1 MNDKQPS
8 LFTMT
13 ETRAVPINIEDEI
26 KKSYLEY
33 ALSVIIGRALPDV
46 RDGLK
51 PVHRRILF
59 AMSEGGND
67 WNRPYRKSARIV
79 GDVIGKYH
87 PHGDTAVYDAI
98 VRMAQDFSL
107 RYPLV
112 DGQGNFGS
120 IDGDSPAAMRYTEV
134 RLTRLAHELLQ
145 DLEKDT
151 VDFVGNYDGSLK
163 EPLVLPTRLPN
174 LLVNG
179 SSGIAVGMATNIPPH
194 SLDEVCDALLATL
207 KNPDIS
213 LNELMALIPGPDF
226 PTGGFI
232 YGAEGIAEAYRTG
245 RGLIRLRAKVSVE
258 HKGGR
263 DSLIIR
269 ELPYQVNKARLIE
282 RIAELVKD
290 KKMEGIADIRDESD
304 REGLR
309 VAIMLKKDE
318 LPQPILNQL
327 YIHTNMQVTF
337 GINLVAIVH
346 NRPELLSLK
355 DLLHH
360 FLEHRREVI
369 LRRTRYELKQ
379 AEARAHILGGFLIAL
394 DFLDAVIAMIRAA
407 ANPPEAKQQL
417 MAGLFILAA
426 QPGVT
431 LEETRSRY
439 ALSEIQAQAILEM
452 RLQRLTGLERQK
464 IINEAAE
471 IRAAIQRLRLI
482 LAEEAQVK
490 ALIAQELTELKE
502 RFGDGR
508 RTEIVPQAQEFTA
521 EDLIADEEMVVTISL
536 RSYIKRTP
544 LTIYRSQ
551 RRGGKGRMGMITREN
566 DFVSQLYIAST
577 HSFFLVFTN
586 KGRVFWLKVHAIPI
600 GSPTA
605 QGKAIVNLLPFG
617 EGEKLAT
624 ILPVREFTPGPS
636 LVMAT
641 QRGIV
646 KKTDLMNFQRPRSGG
661 IIALS
666 LDAGDEL
673 VSAALS
679 EPDQSIVIG
688 TRYGKIIRFPSAE
701 VRDMG
706 RTARGV
712 KGMEVAPEDR
722 VVGMEVLRP
731 GGTILT
737 VTERGFGKRTNP
749 KKYPEHHRKGQGVR
763 GLVITKRN
771 GPIMAILQVNED
783 DEIMLVTDGG
793 KILRMIAKG
802 VSLIGRVTQG
812 VKLMDLEAEERVVS
826 LAKVAEKSDDGEPE
840 PEADLGLS

>member
-1 MNDKQPS
+1 MI
-8 LFTMT
+8 
-13 ETRAVPINIEDEI
+13 EARAVPINIEDEI
-26 KKSYLEY
+26 QKSYLEY

-134 RLTRLAHELLQ
+134 RLTRVAHELLQ
-145 DLEKDT
+145 DLDKDT

-163 EPLVLPTRLPN
+163 EPLVMPTRLPN
-174 LLVNG
+174 LLING

-207 KNPDIS
+207 NNPEIT
-213 LNELMALIPGPDF
+213 LEELMTLIPGPDF
-226 PTGGFI
+226 PTAGFI

-245 RGLIRLRAKVSVE
+245 RGLIRLRARVNVE
-258 HKGGR
+258 RKGGR
-263 DSLIIR
+263 ETLIIR

-318 LPQPILNQL
+318 LAQPILNQL
-327 YIHTNMQVTF
+327 YIHTQMQVTF

-346 NRPELLSLK
+346 NRPELLGLK
-355 DLLHH
+355 DLLYH

-369 LRRTRYELKQ
+369 IRRTRYELKQ
-379 AEARAHILGGFLIAL
+379 AEARAHILEGFIIAL
-394 DFLDAVIAMIRAA
+394 DWLDQVIDMIRAA

-417 MAGLFILAA
+417 MAGMFILAA
-426 QPGVT
+426 SSDAT
-431 LEETRSRY
+431 LEDTRSRY

-452 RLQRLTGLERQK
+452 RLQRLTGMERQK
-464 IINEAAE
+464 IIQEAEAV
-471 IRAAIQRLRLI
+471 RAAIRRFHEI
-482 LAEEAQVK
+482 LENESEVK
-490 ALIAQELTELKE
+490 ALIAGELTELKE
-502 RFGDGR
+502 RYGDGR
-508 RTEIVPQAQEFTA
+508 RTEIVPQAEDITA
-521 EDLIADEEMVVTISL
+521 EDLIADEDMVVTISS

-551 RRGGKGRMGMITREN
+551 HRGGKGRMGMITREN

-577 HSFFLVFTN
+577 HSCFLVFTN
-586 KGRVFWLKVHAIPI
+586 KGRVFWLKVHEIPI

-605 QGKAIVNLLPFG
+605 QGKAIVNLVQLG
-617 EGEKLAT
+617 ENEKLAT

-641 QRGIV
+641 KRGII
-646 KKTDLMNFQRPRSGG
+646 KKTDLMNFQRPRGGG

-666 LDAGDEL
+666 LDPEDEL
-673 VSAALS
+673 IGAALS
-679 EPDQSIVIG
+679 EPDQSILLG
-688 TRYGKIIRFPSAE
+688 TRLGKIIRFPSVE

-712 KGMEVAPEDR
+712 KGMEVAPEDE
-722 VVGMEVLRP
+722 VVGMEVIRP
-731 GGTILT
+731 AGTILT
-737 VTERGFGKRTNP
+737 VTERGFGKRTDP
-749 KKYPEHHRKGQGVR
+749 KKYPEHHRGGLGVKG
-763 GLVITKRN
+763 LEITKRN
-771 GPIMAILQVNED
+771 GPIMSILQVTEED
-783 DEIMLVTDGG
+783 EVMLVTDGG
-793 KILRMIAKG
+793 KILRLLARGI
-802 VSLIGRVTQG
+802 SLIGRVTQG
-812 VKLMDLEAEERVVS
+812 VKLMDLEREERVVS
-826 LAKVAEKSDDGEPE
+826 VAKVAEKSDDNDPE
-840 PEADLGLS
+840 PEADLGLT

>member
-1 MNDKQPS
+1 
-8 LFTMT
+8 MT

-26 KKSYLEY
+26 QKSYLEY

-87 PHGDTAVYDAI
+87 PHGDTAVYDAM

-163 EPLVLPTRLPN
+163 EPLVMPTRLPN

-194 SLDEVCDALLATL
+194 SLDEVCGALLATL
-207 KNPDIS
+207 HNPDIT
-213 LNELMALIPGPDF
+213 LEELMAIIPGPDF

-258 HKGGR
+258 HKSGR
-263 DSLIIR
+263 DTLIIR

-290 KKMEGIADIRDESD
+290 KKIEGISDLRDESD

-327 YIHTNMQVTF
+327 YTHTNMQVTF

-379 AEARAHILGGFLIAL
+379 AEARAHILEGFLIAL
-394 DFLDAVIAMIRAA
+394 DWLDAVINMIRAA
-407 ANPPEAKQQL
+407 ATPPEAKQQL
-417 MAGLFILAA
+417 IAGMFILTAA
-426 QPGVT
+426 PGAT
-431 LEETRSRY
+431 LEETRGKY
-439 ALSEIQAQAILEM
+439 ALSDIQAQAILEM

-464 IINEAAE
+464 IINEAEEVRAT
-471 IRAAIQRLRLI
+471 IRRLRQI
-482 LAEEAQVK
+482 LAEEAEVK
-490 ALIAQELTELKE
+490 ALIVQELTELKE

-586 KGRVFWLKVHAIPI
+586 KGRVFWLKVHEIPI

-624 ILPVREFTPGPS
+624 ILPVREFIPGPS
-636 LVMAT
+636 LVLGT
-641 QRGIV
+641 QRGII

-666 LDAGDEL
+666 LDAEDEL
-673 VSAALS
+673 VSVALS
-679 EPDQSIVIG
+679 ELDQSIVIG

-712 KGMEVAPEDR
+712 KGIEVGPKDQ

-737 VTERGFGKRTNP
+737 VTERGFGKRTDP
-749 KKYPEHHRKGQGVR
+749 KKYPEHHRKGQGVK
-763 GLVITKRN
+763 GLAITKRT

-802 VSLIGRVTQG
+802 ISLIGRVTQG
-812 VKLMDLEAEERVVS
+812 VKLMDLEPEERVVS
-826 LAKVAEKSDDGEPE
+826 VAKVAEKTDDGEPE
-840 PEADLGLS
+840 PETDLGIS

>member
-1 MNDKQPS
+1 M
-8 LFTMT
+8 M
-13 ETRAVPINIEDEI
+13 EARAVPINIEDEI
-26 KKSYLEY
+26 RKSYLEY

-59 AMSEGGND
+59 AMSEAGND

-120 IDGDSPAAMRYTEV
+120 IDGDAPAAMRYTEV

-145 DLEKDT
+145 DLDKDT

-179 SSGIAVGMATNIPPH
+179 ASGIAVGMATNIPPH

-207 KNPDIS
+207 NNPEIT
-213 LNELMALIPGPDF
+213 LEELMAIIPGPDF
-226 PTGGFI
+226 PTGAFI

-245 RGLIRLRAKVSVE
+245 RGLIRLRAKVTVE
-258 HKGGR
+258 RKGGR
-263 DSLIIR
+263 ESLIIR

-290 KKMEGIADIRDESD
+290 KKVEGIADIRDESD

-318 LPQPILNQL
+318 PAQPILNQL
-327 YIHTNMQVTF
+327 YLHTQMQVTF

-346 NRPELLSLK
+346 NRPELLPLK
-355 DLLHH
+355 DLLRY

-369 LRRTRYELKQ
+369 IRRTRYELKQ
-379 AEARAHILGGFLIAL
+379 AEARMHILEGLLIAL
-394 DFLDAVIAMIRAA
+394 DWLDAVIALIRAA
-407 ANPPEAKQQL
+407 ATPAEAKQQL
-417 MAGLFILAA
+417 MAGLFIPKAE
-426 QPGVT
+426 PGAT

-439 ALSEIQAQAILEM
+439 ALSEIQAQAILDM
-452 RLQRLTGLERQK
+452 RLQRLTGMERQK
-464 IINEAAE
+464 ILNEAKE
-471 IRAAIQRLRLI
+471 VEAAIARYRQI
-482 LAEEAQVK
+482 LAEEAEVK

-502 RFGDGR
+502 RYGDGR
-508 RTEIVPQAQEFTA
+508 RTEIVPQAQEITA
-521 EDLIADEEMVVTISL
+521 EDLIADEDMVVTISH

-577 HSFFLVFTN
+577 HSYFLVFTN
-586 KGRVFWLKVHAIPI
+586 KGRVFWLKVHEIPI

-605 QGKAIVNLLPFG
+605 QGKAIVNLLQLG

-641 QRGIV
+641 QRGII

-666 LDAGDEL
+666 LDPEDEL

-679 EPDQSIVIG
+679 EPDQSILIG
-688 TRYGKIIRFPSAE
+688 TRLGKIIRFPSVE

-706 RTARGV
+706 RAARGV

-731 GGTILT
+731 EGTILT
-737 VTERGFGKRTNP
+737 VTERGFGKRTDP
-749 KKYPEHHRKGQGVR
+749 GKYPEHHRGGLGVR
-763 GLVITKRN
+763 GLNITDRN
-771 GPIMAILQVNED
+771 GPIMSILQVNED
-783 DEIMLVTDGG
+783 DEVMLVTDGG
-793 KILRMIAKG
+793 KILRLPAKG
-802 VSLIGRVTQG
+802 ISLIGRVTQG
-812 VKLMDLEAEERVVS
+812 VKLMDLEKEERVVS
-826 LAKVAEKSDDGEPE
+826 LAKVAEKSDDSEAEP
-840 PEADLGLS
+840 DLGIS

>member
-1 MNDKQPS
+1 
-8 LFTMT
+8 MT

-26 KKSYLEY
+26 RKSYLEY

-87 PHGDTAVYDAI
+87 PHGDTAVYDAM

-145 DLEKDT
+145 DLDKDT

-163 EPLVLPTRLPN
+163 EPLVMPTRIPN
-174 LLVNG
+174 LLING
-179 SSGIAVGMATNIPPH
+179 GSGIAVGMATNIPPH

-207 KNPDIS
+207 NNPDIR
-213 LNELMALIPGPDF
+213 LEDLMAIIPGPDF

-245 RGLIRLRAKVSVE
+245 RGLIRIRAKVSVE

-290 KKMEGIADIRDESD
+290 KKMEGISDIRDESD

-379 AEARAHILGGFLIAL
+379 AEARAHILEGFLIAL
-394 DFLDAVIAMIRAA
+394 DWLDAVIAMIRAA

-417 MAGLFILAA
+417 MGGLFILAA
-426 QPGVT
+426 QPGAT

-439 ALSEIQAQAILEM
+439 ALSELQAQAILEM

-471 IRAAIQRLRLI
+471 VRATIQRLLQI
-482 LAEEAQVK
+482 LAEEAEVK

-502 RFGDGR
+502 RYGDGR

-586 KGRVFWLKVHAIPI
+586 KGRVFWLKVHEIPI

-641 QRGIV
+641 QRGII
-646 KKTDLMNFQRPRSGG
+646 KKTDLMNFQRPRSAG

-666 LDAGDEL
+666 LDPEDEL

-706 RTARGV
+706 RAARGV

-737 VTERGFGKRTNP
+737 VTERGFGKRTDP
-749 KKYPEHHRKGQGVR
+749 KKYPEHHRKGQGVK
-763 GLVITKRN
+763 GLDITKRN

-802 VSLIGRVTQG
+802 ISLIGRVTQG

-840 PEADLGLS
+840 PDLGIS

>member
-1 MNDKQPS
+1 M
-8 LFTMT
+8 

-26 KKSYLEY
+26 RKSYLEY
-33 ALSVIIGRALPDV
+33 SLSVIIGRALPDV

-59 AMSEGGND
+59 AMSEAGND
-67 WNRPYRKSARIV
+67 FNRPYRKSARIV

-120 IDGDSPAAMRYTEV
+120 VDGDSPAAMRYTEV

-145 DLEKDT
+145 DLDKDT
-151 VDFVGNYDGSLK
+151 VDFVANYDGSMK
-163 EPLVLPTRLPN
+163 EPLVLPSRIPN
-174 LLVNG
+174 LLING

-207 KNPDIS
+207 QNPDITLS
-213 LNELMALIPGPDF
+213 ELMAIVPGPDF

-232 YGAEGIAEAYRTG
+232 YGAGGIAEAYRTG
-245 RGLIRLRAKVSVE
+245 RGLIRLRARVNVE
-258 HKGGR
+258 HKAGR
-263 DSLIIR
+263 DTLVIR

-290 KKMEGIADIRDESD
+290 KKIEGISDIRDESD
-304 REGLR
+304 REGMR
-309 VAIMLKKDE
+309 VTIQLKKDE
-318 LPQPILNQL
+318 PAEVILNQL
-327 YIHTNMQVTF
+327 YLNTQMQVTF

-369 LRRTRYELKQ
+369 LRRTRYELKK
-379 AEARAHILGGFLIAL
+379 AEERAHILQGFLIAL
-394 DFLDAVIAMIRAA
+394 DFLDQVIALIRAA
-407 ANPPEAKQQL
+407 ASPAEAKEQL
-417 MAGLFILAA
+417 MAGMFITEA
-426 QPGVT
+426 PDDSH
-431 LEETRSRY
+431 EELRQRY
-439 ALSEIQAQAILEM
+439 ALSEIQAQEILNM

-464 IINEAAE
+464 IIDEAKEVEAA
-471 IRAAIQRLRLI
+471 IARYRQI

-490 ALIAQELTELKE
+490 ALIAGELTELKE
-502 RFGDGR
+502 RYGDGR
-508 RTEIVPQAQEFTA
+508 RTEIVPEAQEFTA
-521 EDLIADEEMVVTISL
+521 EDLIADEEMVVTISH

-551 RRGGKGRMGMITREN
+551 RRGGKGRTGMATREN

-577 HSFFLVFTN
+577 HSYFLVFSN
-586 KGRVFWLKVHAIPI
+586 KGRVFWLRVHEIPV

-605 QGKAIVNLLPFG
+605 QGKAIVNLVQLGP
-617 EGEKLAT
+617 EEKVTT
-624 ILPVREFTPGPS
+624 ILPVKEFVPGLS

-641 QRGIV
+641 RRGVV

-661 IIALS
+661 LIALS

-673 VSAALS
+673 VGAALS
-679 EPDQSIVIG
+679 EPEQSVLMG
-688 TRYGKIIRFPSAE
+688 TRLGKIIRFPAAE

-706 RTARGV
+706 RAARGV
-712 KGMEVAPEDR
+712 KGMGVGPEDE
-722 VVGMEVLRP
+722 VVGMEVLQP
-731 GGTILT
+731 QGTILT
-737 VTERGFGKRTNP
+737 VTERGFGKRTDP
-749 KKYPEHHRKGQGVR
+749 AKYPQHHRGGQGVL
-763 GLVITKRN
+763 GLNITKRT
-771 GPIMAILQVNED
+771 GQVMGILQVNED
-783 DEIMLVTDGG
+783 DEVMLVTDGG
-793 KILRMIAKG
+793 KILRLAARGI
-802 VSLIGRVTQG
+802 SLIGRVTQG
-812 VKLMDLEAEERVVS
+812 VKLMDAEAEERVVS
-826 LAKVAEKSDDGEPE
+826 LAKVAEQSDDSDPETEP
-840 PEADLGLS
+840 DLGLS

>member
-1 MNDKQPS
+1 
-8 LFTMT
+8 MT

-26 KKSYLEY
+26 RKSYLEY

-87 PHGDTAVYDAI
+87 PHGDTAVYDAM

-163 EPLVLPTRLPN
+163 EPLVMPTRLPN

-207 KNPDIS
+207 NNPDIT
-213 LNELMALIPGPDF
+213 LEELMTLIPGPDF

-232 YGAEGIAEAYRTG
+232 YGAEGIGEAYRTG
-245 RGLIRLRAKVSVE
+245 RGLIRIRAKVNVE

-290 KKMEGIADIRDESD
+290 KKIEGIADIRDESD

-327 YIHTNMQVTF
+327 YTHTNMQVTF

-379 AEARAHILGGFLIAL
+379 AEARAHILEGLLIAL
-394 DFLDAVIAMIRAA
+394 DFLDLVIAMIRAA
-407 ANPPEAKQQL
+407 ATPPEAKQQL
-417 MAGLFILAA
+417 MAGLFIRKAP
-426 QPGVT
+426 PGAT
-431 LEETRSRY
+431 LEETRDKY

-464 IINEAAE
+464 IINEAE
-471 IRAAIQRLRLI
+471 EVRAAIQRLLQI

-502 RFGDGR
+502 RYGDGR

-521 EDLIADEEMVVTISL
+521 EDLIADEEMVVTISH

-577 HSFFLVFTN
+577 HSYFLVFTN
-586 KGRVFWLKVHAIPI
+586 KGRVFWLKVHEIPI

-605 QGKAIVNLLPFG
+605 QGKAIVNLLQLG
-617 EGEKLAT
+617 EDEKLAT

-666 LDAGDEL
+666 LDAEDEL

-706 RTARGV
+706 RAARGV

-737 VTERGFGKRTNP
+737 VTERGFGKRTDP
-749 KKYPEHHRKGQGVR
+749 KKYPQHHRKGQGVK
-763 GLVITKRN
+763 GLDITKRN

-812 VKLMDLEAEERVVS
+812 VKLMDLEKEERVVS

>member
-1 MNDKQPS
+1 M
-8 LFTMT
+8 M
-13 ETRAVPINIEDEI
+13 EARAVPINIEDEI
-26 KKSYLEY
+26 RKSYLEY
-33 ALSVIIGRALPDV
+33 SLSVIIGRALPDV

-59 AMSEGGND
+59 AMSEAGND

-120 IDGDSPAAMRYTEV
+120 IDGDAPAAMRYTEV

-145 DLEKDT
+145 DLDKDT

-174 LLVNG
+174 LLING

-194 SLDEVCDALLATL
+194 SLDEVCAALLATL
-207 KNPDIS
+207 NNPEIT
-213 LNELMALIPGPDF
+213 LEELMAMIPGPDF

-232 YGAEGIAEAYRTG
+232 YGAEGISEAYRTG
-245 RGLIRLRAKVSVE
+245 RGLIRLRAKVNVE
-258 HKGGR
+258 RKGGR
-263 DSLIIR
+263 ESLIIR

-290 KKMEGIADIRDESD
+290 KKVEGIADIRDESD

-318 LPQPILNQL
+318 PAQPILNQL
-327 YIHTNMQVTF
+327 YLHTQMQVTF

-346 NRPELLSLK
+346 NRPELLPLK
-355 DLLHH
+355 DLLYH

-369 LRRTRYELKQ
+369 IRRTRYELKQ
-379 AEARAHILGGFLIAL
+379 AEARAHILEGLLIAL
-394 DFLDAVIAMIRAA
+394 DWLDQVIDMIRAA
-407 ANPPEAKQQL
+407 ANPPEAKEQL
-417 MAGLFILAA
+417 MAGLFIPAA
-426 QPGVT
+426 EPGAT

-439 ALSEIQAQAILEM
+439 ALSEIQAQAILDM
-452 RLQRLTGLERQK
+452 RLQRLTGMERQK
-464 IINEAAE
+464 IIQEAEAV
-471 IRAAIQRLRLI
+471 RAAIARFRQI
-482 LAEEAQVK
+482 LAEEAEVK
-490 ALIAQELTELKE
+490 ALIAGELTELKE
-502 RFGDGR
+502 RYGDGR
-508 RTEIVPQAQEFTA
+508 RTEIVPQAEDITA
-521 EDLIADEEMVVTISL
+521 EDLIADEDMVVTISS

-586 KGRVFWLKVHAIPI
+586 KGRVFWLKVHEIPI

-605 QGKAIVNLLPFG
+605 QGKAIVNLLQLG
-617 EGEKLAT
+617 ENEKLAT

-641 QRGIV
+641 QRGII

-666 LDAGDEL
+666 LDPEDEL

-679 EPDQSIVIG
+679 EPDQSILIG
-688 TRYGKIIRFPSAE
+688 TRFGKIIRFPSVE

-712 KGMEVAPEDR
+712 KGMEVAPEDE
-722 VVGMEVLRP
+722 VVGMEVIRP

-737 VTERGFGKRTNP
+737 VTERGFGKRTDP
-749 KKYPEHHRKGQGVR
+749 GKYPEHHRGGLGVKG
-763 GLVITKRN
+763 LEITKRN

-783 DEIMLVTDGG
+783 DEVMLVTDGG
-793 KILRMIAKG
+793 KILRLLARGI
-802 VSLIGRVTQG
+802 SLIGRVTQG
-812 VKLMDLEAEERVVS
+812 VKLMDLEKEERVVS
-826 LAKVAEKSDDGEPE
+826 VAKVAEKSDDSEPE

>member
-1 MNDKQPS
+1 
-8 LFTMT
+8 MT

-26 KKSYLEY
+26 QKSYLEY
-33 ALSVIIGRALPDV
+33 SLSVIIGRALPDV

-87 PHGDTAVYDAI
+87 PHGDTAVYDAM

-145 DLEKDT
+145 DLDKDT

-194 SLDEVCDALLATL
+194 SLEEVCGALLATL
-207 KNPDIS
+207 RNPDIT
-213 LNELMALIPGPDF
+213 LEELMAIIPGPDF

-245 RGLIRLRAKVSVE
+245 RGLIRLRAKVNVE
-258 HKGGR
+258 HKAGR

-290 KKMEGIADIRDESD
+290 KKIEGISDLRDESD

-327 YIHTNMQVTF
+327 YMHTNMQVTF

-379 AEARAHILGGFLIAL
+379 AEARAHILEGFLIAL
-394 DFLDAVIAMIRAA
+394 DWLDAVISMIRAA
-407 ANPPEAKQQL
+407 ATPPEAKQQL

-426 QPGVT
+426 APGAT
-431 LEETRSRY
+431 LEETRAQY

-464 IINEAAE
+464 IITEAEEVRAT
-471 IRAAIQRLRLI
+471 IRRLRQI
-482 LAEEAQVK
+482 LAEEAEVK
-490 ALIAQELTELKE
+490 ALIVQELTDLKE

-521 EDLIADEEMVVTISL
+521 EDLIADEDMVVTISH

-586 KGRVFWLKVHAIPI
+586 KGRVFWLKVHEIPM

-624 ILPVREFTPGPS
+624 ILPVREFIPGPS
-636 LVMAT
+636 LVLAT
-641 QRGIV
+641 QRGII

-666 LDAGDEL
+666 LDPEDEL
-673 VSAALS
+673 VSVALS

-688 TRYGKIIRFPSAE
+688 TRYGKIIRFPSSE

-706 RTARGV
+706 RAARGV
-712 KGMEVAPEDR
+712 KGMEVAPKDR

-737 VTERGFGKRTNP
+737 VTERGFGKRTDP
-749 KKYPEHHRKGQGVR
+749 KKYPEHHRKGQGVK
-763 GLVITKRN
+763 GLDITKRN
-771 GPIMAILQVNED
+771 GPILAILQVNED

-802 VSLIGRVTQG
+802 ISLIGRVTQG
-812 VKLMDLEAEERVVS
+812 VKLMDLEPEERVVS
-826 LAKVAEKSDDGEPE
+826 VAKVAEKNDDGEPE
-840 PEADLGLS
+840 PEADLGIS